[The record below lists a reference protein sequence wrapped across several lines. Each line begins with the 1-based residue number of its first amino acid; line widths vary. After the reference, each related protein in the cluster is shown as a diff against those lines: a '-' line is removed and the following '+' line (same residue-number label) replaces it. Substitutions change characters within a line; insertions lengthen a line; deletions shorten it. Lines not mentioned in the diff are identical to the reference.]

1 MIPIL
6 IRPARLGDTP
16 FILASW
22 LNHYKNHSYFAKRIP
37 REVFYSSHEKVVK
50 RIMDKSEATILLAVD
65 PAKDDGPEVLL
76 GFMAYEARDF
86 ERPIVHFI
94 YVKQDFRRMG
104 IAASLVIRSD
114 IDITKA
120 VFTHWTYDVDMI
132 IRDHDGMTYNPY
144 KI

>member
-6 IRPARLGDTP
+6 IRPARLSDTP

-22 LNHYKNHSYFAKRIP
+22 LNHYKNHSYFAKRISGKI
-37 REVFYSSHEKVVK
+37 FYPAHEKVVK
-50 RIMDKSEATILLAVD
+50 HILAKPGATMLLAVD
-65 PAKDDGPEVLL
+65 PARDDGPEVLL
-76 GFMAYEARDF
+76 GFMIYEACEF
-86 ERPIVHFI
+86 ERPVIHFV

-104 IAASLVIRSD
+104 IAASLIIRSD
-114 IDITKA
+114 IDITKT

-132 IRDHDGMTYNPY
+132 IRDHEGMTYNPY